1 MFVGRR
7 QPFSI
12 QIRNGIYYVQLW
24 NETTGKYTSARS
36 TEAKNKDEARDI
48 AREWVKNGIPA
59 ARTATTKRSVRDV
72 LTIDAVVTAIRS
84 PSFLESDAQV
94 LLTALKERGFIESA
108 YTTTS
113 YSAELLCSFLRRA
126 WSPEGPYVQE
136 RRAYRHSI
144 GMRHIQAAESAIRT
158 HWEPAFG
165 GKRLGDIHRK
175 ELKEFTISL
184 AQAGLAP
191 KTVNKVLSFGTSVL
205 RWAANNGLIPED
217 PTRGVSRFANIQ
229 IRNRGVV
236 EVSEL
241 EALVRLAPQE
251 WVVVPTPGRF
261 SPPEERERTA
271 FLIAASTGMRLGEI
285 VALRAGDIDE
295 DRIHVRHSWSEAD
308 RLKTPKN
315 GLTRDVPLLP
325 DVKDAIIRLLDTN
338 PHSTNDERFV
348 FWGRYADR
356 PVDSKLISAGFNRA
370 LRAIGIDEQARKARG
385 LSFHSLRHGYA
396 RAMSD
401 RLATEVA
408 MTATG
413 HLSTEMLRHYSE
425 HKSEEAFAQVKSATA
440 EAFAKVLEFK
450 SA

>member
-1 MFVGRR
+1 MGRR
-7 QPFSI
+7 QAFSI

-24 NETTGKYTSARS
+24 NEATGKYTSARS

-48 AREWVKNGIPA
+48 AREWVKNGVPA
-59 ARTATTKRSVRDV
+59 SRSSTAKRQVRDV
-72 LTIDAVVTAIRS
+72 LTIDAVITVIRS
-84 PSFLESDAQV
+84 PCFLETDAQAI
-94 LLTALKERGFIESA
+94 LNALKERGFIESA
-108 YTTTS
+108 YTS
-113 YSAELLCSFLRRA
+113 SSSSAELLSTFMRRA

-158 HWEPAFG
+158 HWEPAFE
-165 GKRLGDIHRK
+165 GKRLGDIHRID
-175 ELKEFTISL
+175 LKEFTISL
-184 AQAGLAP
+184 ARAGLAP

-217 PTRGVSRFANIQ
+217 PTKGVSRFANIQ
-229 IRNRGVV
+229 VKNRGVL
-236 EVSEL
+236 EATEL
-241 EALVRLAPQE
+241 EALVRLAPLD
-251 WVVVPTPGRF
+251 WIVKPTNGRF
-261 SPPEERERTA
+261 NPPEERERTA

-285 VALRAGDIDE
+285 VALRAGDLDG

-308 RLKTPKN
+308 RLKAPKN
-315 GLTRDVPLLP
+315 GLARDVPLLP
-325 DVKDAIIRLLDTN
+325 DVKDAITRLLETN
-338 PHSTNDERFV
+338 PHSKGEESFV

-356 PVDSKLISAGFNRA
+356 PVDSKLISYGFNRA
-370 LRAIGIDEQARKARG
+370 LKAIGIHEETRKARG

-440 EAFAKVLEFK
+440 EAFAKVLKFK